1 MDDKTGFIC
10 LRAIIEQVQKIE
22 RFGAHLAMVEACE
35 TIAGVM
41 AEQAEL
47 FAMAEKSKEPELK
60 NWAQKKAQEGRIYSG
75 HYLAI
80 RDALRLCNLVAEL
93 VEQVKTFRECGGV
106 DFLDLLSKNETKDEQ
121 CATKHDGAAF

>member
-1 MDDKTGFIC
+1 MDDKTGYIC

-41 AEQAEL
+41 TEQAEL

-93 VEQVKTFRECGGV
+93 VGQVDSFIEDGGEE
-106 DFLDLLSKNETKDEQ
+106 LLSKLQE
-121 CATKHDGAAF
+121 GASK